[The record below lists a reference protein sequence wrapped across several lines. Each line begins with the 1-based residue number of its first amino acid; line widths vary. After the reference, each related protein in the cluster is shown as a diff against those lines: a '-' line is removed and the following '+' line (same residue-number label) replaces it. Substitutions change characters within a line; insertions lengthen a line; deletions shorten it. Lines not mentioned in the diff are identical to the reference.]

1 MSQTPKDTE
10 GKKMK
15 KQIIPV
21 TISKKSNNMDYHK
34 KLAHHK
40 RKNVMRM
47 LITLAIIAAAA
58 AAVIVF
64 IQRRTFHSYKV
75 VSSSDQEDTA
85 STKYMELG
93 DNILRYRGEGAS
105 LVDTEL
111 QTLWEVDYEMQ
122 SPVVDVC
129 DGTAVIADQGGT
141 SMVIVD
147 EEGQTGSVTTS
158 YNIVKARVA
167 KQGVVA
173 AILDGGED
181 TWINFYAAD
190 GSMIAENQTRV
201 DEPGYPLDLSVSED
215 GLLIM
220 VTYQFVEGSSTKS
233 YVAFYNFGTVGQ
245 NKVDNI
251 VSGFT
256 YDDVV
261 IPQVAY
267 LDKDTAV
274 AFRDDG
280 FSIYTGKQIPKEA
293 ANVKVKQEIV
303 STFYDEN
310 NIGLVFKSNGD
321 SKYTMKVYN
330 TSGKKKFERSFS
342 IPYTN
347 IRMSNGQVVM
357 NNSSQVCVITDQ
369 GAVRYNGTI
378 DEGTINDFFKVGYN
392 RYMLILDTGI
402 DLLKFT

>member
-1 MSQTPKDTE
+1 M
-10 GKKMK
+10 
-15 KQIIPV
+15 
-21 TISKKSNNMDYHK
+21 
-34 KLAHHK
+34 
-40 RKNVMRM
+40 
-47 LITLAIIAAAA
+47 
-58 AAVIVF
+58 
-64 IQRRTFHSYKV
+64 
-75 VSSSDQEDTA
+75 
-85 STKYMELG
+85 
-93 DNILRYRGEGAS
+93 
-105 LVDTEL
+105 
-111 QTLWEVDYEMQ
+111 
-122 SPVVDVC
+122 
-129 DGTAVIADQGGT
+129 
-141 SMVIVD
+141 
-147 EEGQTGSVTTS
+147 
-158 YNIVKARVA
+158 
-167 KQGVVA
+167 
-173 AILDGGED
+173 
-181 TWINFYAAD
+181 
-190 GSMIAENQTRV
+190 
-201 DEPGYPLDLSVSED
+201 
-215 GLLIM
+215 
-220 VTYQFVEGSSTKS
+220 
-233 YVAFYNFGTVGQ
+233 
-245 NKVDNI
+245 
-251 VSGFT
+251 SGFT

>member
-34 KLAHHK
+34 KLALHK

-141 SMVIVD
+141 SMVMRK
-147 EEGQTGSVTTS
+147 G
-158 YNIVKARVA
+158 R
-167 KQGVVA
+167 
-173 AILDGGED
+173 
-181 TWINFYAAD
+181 
-190 GSMIAENQTRV
+190 R
-201 DEPGYPLDLSVSED
+201 
-215 GLLIM
+215 
-220 VTYQFVEGSSTKS
+220 
-233 YVAFYNFGTVGQ
+233 
-245 NKVDNI
+245 
-251 VSGFT
+251 
-256 YDDVV
+256 
-261 IPQVAY
+261 
-267 LDKDTAV
+267 
-274 AFRDDG
+274 
-280 FSIYTGKQIPKEA
+280 
-293 ANVKVKQEIV
+293 
-303 STFYDEN
+303 
-310 NIGLVFKSNGD
+310 
-321 SKYTMKVYN
+321 
-330 TSGKKKFERSFS
+330 
-342 IPYTN
+342 
-347 IRMSNGQVVM
+347 
-357 NNSSQVCVITDQ
+357 
-369 GAVRYNGTI
+369 GA
-378 DEGTINDFFKVGYN
+378 
-392 RYMLILDTGI
+392 
-402 DLLKFT
+402 

>member
-34 KLAHHK
+34 KLALHK

-47 LITLAIIAAAA
+47 LITLAIIAA

>member
-34 KLAHHK
+34 KLALHK

-58 AAVIVF
+58 AAVIEF

>member
-34 KLAHHK
+34 KLALHK

-220 VTYQFVEGSSTKS
+220 VIYQFVEGSSTKS

>member
-15 KQIIPV
+15 KQISPV

-34 KLAHHK
+34 KLALHK

-280 FSIYTGKQIPKEA
+280 FSIYIGKQIPKEA